1 MVLAGGL
8 RLMADVRGPRTVSG
22 RSPSGRSAAVC
33 AGLLVASIVVLAPPV
48 LAQTPVPPVG
58 SRTETL
64 LDVHRWRIIPRESGP
79 TNYYSVVDDPT
90 GAFIR
95 SRYQPPYETAV
106 LGVEVPEALRQS
118 SRYLRW
124 RWRVEA
130 LPRDGSECG
139 AGNPD
144 SAGAVYVTWKR
155 GLRWYALKYV
165 WSTVDGV
172 GSVCHRIRNLFAAQD
187 TVVAESGPPLDV
199 WVTETID
206 LKSEFRRFFEG
217 GDSSADV
224 PDLVGV
230 GVMSDGD
237 QSHSVS
243 AADFGGFTLIQP

>member
-8 RLMADVRGPRTVSG
+8 RLMADVRGPRTA
-22 RSPSGRSAAVC
+22 R
-33 AGLLVASIVVLAPPV
+33 LVAVRPV
-48 LAQTPVPPVG
+48 AGAGAGASGGEHRRAGAAGPGADAGPPVG